1 MIYYVEGPYSD
12 PYIVEA
18 NTEQEALNKCYEY
31 ETMTW
36 DFWAI
41 SGYND
46 DGEWE
51 ESYFPCESD
60 FEIITKEE
68 FDDYYSYNNLVN
80 YDLDHQLLKPGIECF
95 CKKEKNK
102 HYELHTSTK
111 S

>member
-18 NTEQEALNKCYEY
+18 NTEQEALDKCYEY

-36 DFWAI
+36 DVWAT

-68 FDDYYSYNNLVN
+68 FDECYAYNDLVN
-80 YDLDHQLLKPGIECF
+80 YDWDHQLFKPGVECF
-95 CKKEKNK
+95 CKNIKK
-102 HYELHTSTK
+102 
-111 S
+111 

>member
-18 NTEQEALNKCYEY
+18 NTEQEALDKCYEY
-31 ETMTW
+31 ETMIW
-36 DFWAI
+36 DVWAT

-68 FDDYYSYNNLVN
+68 FDDYSEYNDLVN
-80 YDLDHQLLKPGIECF
+80 YDWNHQLYKSGIECF
-95 CKKEKNK
+95 CNNIKNNK
-102 HYELHTSTK
+102 HELHTSTK